1 MRKLWTVLCLCLLGA
16 LCFGQMGCV
25 NKCTVVMPVLIK
37 TQSIVQDAAFAIS
50 QVRDIVNVVPM
61 PDSVKGPLK
70 DALTKAEAGLKVAN
84 TVIMACEDACN
95 APDLK
100 TAFAD
105 FNKAWAD
112 VRTLLTLFGK
122 SSLGVEFR
130 NGRPSTSPELTPA
143 SQPVV
148 PDPAAFSYQ

>member
-1 MRKLWTVLCLCLLGA
+1 MKKLWLILCLLGS
-16 LCFGQMGCV
+16 LCFSQVGCV
-25 NKCTVVMPVLIK
+25 NKCTVVMPVLVK
-37 TQSIVQDAAFAIS
+37 TQSIVQDAQFAIT
-50 QVRDIVNVVPM
+50 QVQGIVDAVPM
-61 PDSVKGPLK
+61 PDNVKIPLK
-70 DALTKAEAGLKVAN
+70 DTLARAQAGLKVAN
-84 TVIMACEDACN
+84 TIIMGCEDACN

-130 NGRPSTSPELTPA
+130 NGRSSSSPDLTPA

-148 PDPAAFSYQ
+148 EDPAAFSYQ